1 MDDCQ
6 DEAIWSS
13 QGERDQHKRQ
23 RPLLVGSFLLG
34 LGLCCLFFV
43 YPAMMIADMEAEEK
57 AANRMSETKANH
69 LLALICIMA
78 AFASPLLALRLKNF
92 SATAIY
98 TNYINILAK
107 IIFLPI
113 FLKLDCLNLWQINVG
128 QLNWHIGTKIIAT

>member
-13 QGERDQHKRQ
+13 QGEKDQHKRQ

-57 AANRMSETKANH
+57 AADRMSETKANH

-78 AFASPLLALRLKNF
+78 AFASPLLALRLKNI
-92 SATAIY
+92 SATDISTNPIY
-98 TNYINILAK
+98 
-107 IIFLPI
+107 
-113 FLKLDCLNLWQINVG
+113 
-128 QLNWHIGTKIIAT
+128 

>member
-1 MDDCQ
+1 MMDDCQ

-13 QGERDQHKRQ
+13 QGEKDQHKRQ

-57 AANRMSETKANH
+57 AADRMSETKANH

-78 AFASPLLALRLKNF
+78 AFASPLLAFRLKNF
-92 SATAIY
+92 SATDISTY
-98 TNYINILAK
+98 HILE
-107 IIFLPI
+107 
-113 FLKLDCLNLWQINVG
+113 LNVSTHL
-128 QLNWHIGTKIIAT
+128 L

>member
-1 MDDCQ
+1 MMDDCQ

-13 QGERDQHKRQ
+13 QGEKDQHKRQ

-57 AANRMSETKANH
+57 AADRMSETKANH

-78 AFASPLLALRLKNF
+78 AFASPLLALRLKNI
-92 SATAIY
+92 SATDIS
-98 TNYINILAK
+98 TNYIY
-107 IIFLPI
+107 
-113 FLKLDCLNLWQINVG
+113 
-128 QLNWHIGTKIIAT
+128 